1 MNIKFKVTNIDG
13 TALELYFVN
22 YLHIG
27 SPICTKHKFH
37 IGNMVQLL
45 PNMFWEV
52 IAFIKWFLFYL
63 QRMLYDLF
71 A

>member
-52 IAFIKWFLFYL
+52 IAFIK
-63 QRMLYDLF
+63 
-71 A
+71 